1 MKFRM
6 GTLDHVHVMVPDRA
20 AAARW
25 YAEHLGFEPVEK
37 YEFWTTEIDGG
48 PLQISADGG
57 QSMLALFEIS
67 AGHPGQKQESGIA
80 FSVDAD
86 MFANFAR
93 SLGETHF
100 DRPLG
105 GALSIEDVV
114 DFDLCWAY
122 NFADPWGN
130 VFELNCYDYETVKR
144 ELIDKDRITPTRYW
158 PHELRPDSPADGFA
172 FDPPPHLVCDIFRLE
187 PLGPEHNERDHEAW
201 MSSID
206 HIHNTVGFEELAW
219 PAPMTLEENLSD
231 MEMHAREFTD
241 RTGFTYSILDGD
253 EVIGCVYIYPP
264 TAGDEKIDARVRSW
278 VRASHASLDAD
289 VRARLGEWLRTDW
302 PFDNVRY

>member
-1 MKFRM
+1 MRFTM

-25 YAEHLGFEPVEK
+25 YSEYLGFAPVEK
-37 YEFWTTEIDGG
+37 FDFWTTEIDGG

-57 QSMLALFEIS
+57 RSMLALFEI
-67 AGHPGQKQESGIA
+67 AADRPAPRQEDGIA
-80 FSVDAD
+80 FSVDAA
-86 MFANFAR
+86 MFAKFAR
-93 SLGETHF
+93 SLGEVHF

-105 GALSIEDVV
+105 GELSVGDVV

-122 NFADPWGN
+122 NFTDPWGN

-158 PHELRPDSPADGFA
+158 PDDVRPDSPAASFA
-172 FDPPPHLVCDIFRLE
+172 FDPPPNLVCEIFRLE
-187 PLGPEHNERDHEAW
+187 PLGPEHNERDYGAW

-206 HIHNTVGFEELAW
+206 HIHNTTGFEEHAW
-219 PAPMTLEENLSD
+219 PSPMTLEQNLAD
-231 MEMHAREFTD
+231 MEMHAREFID

-253 EVIGCVYIYPP
+253 EVTGCLYIYPP
-264 TAGDEKIDARVRSW
+264 AAGDERIDARVRSW
-278 VRASHASLDAD
+278 VRASHASIDGD
-289 VRARLGEWLRTDW
+289 VRARLAEWFRVEW
-302 PFDNVRY
+302 PFDDVRY